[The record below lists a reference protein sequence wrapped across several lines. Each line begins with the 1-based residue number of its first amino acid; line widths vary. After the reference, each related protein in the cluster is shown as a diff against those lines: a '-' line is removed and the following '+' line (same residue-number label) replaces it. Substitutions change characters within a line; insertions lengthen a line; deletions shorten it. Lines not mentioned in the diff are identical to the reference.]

1 MALGSIEVESSGL
14 FTNMTTSSSENPFW
28 GIFDAFVNNG
38 YDFHLVEWA
47 GNTQTRKWPHIQI
60 GFCGDESPREDGL
73 HPGEL
78 RKIATAAYNR
88 SRQSDLQDETI
99 FPASIHREGLTRL
112 SNDDII
118 YRS

>member
-1 MALGSIEVESSGL
+1 MVYINWIKIDDFDGVFSSL
-14 FTNMTTSSSENPFW
+14 TCS
-28 GIFDAFVNNG
+28 ARL
-38 YDFHLVEWA
+38 LV
-47 GNTQTRKWPHIQI
+47 T
-60 GFCGDESPREDGL
+60 L